1 MKILNFKQFENFRMI
16 NQKPLQRSFPG
27 KEQTI
32 TLPNGDKVTGKVEKV
47 SLDTLVPTQ
56 ESWDI
61 WNETSK
67 GYAKGL
73 FFEIKD
79 DWSEDYFDEGDI
91 LSEDNLP
98 PIVVDSENKIIDGH
112 HRWAALQYD
121 GFEKINI
128 IRYEN

>member
-1 MKILNFKQFENFRMI
+1 MNILNFKQFEKFRMI

-32 TLPNGDKVTGKVEKV
+32 TLPNGDKVKGKVEKV

-67 GYAKGL
+67 GYSKGL

-79 DWSEDYFDEGDI
+79 DWSED
-91 LSEDNLP
+91 
-98 PIVVDSENKIIDGH
+98 
-112 HRWAALQYD
+112 
-121 GFEKINI
+121 
-128 IRYEN
+128 